1 MAGDRPGMTSA
12 FQVLRLRNFGP
23 YVVGNA
29 FSASGSWFHNL
40 AASIVVYRLTH
51 SALWLGIL
59 AACQFGP
66 VLLLSPWTG
75 RVADI
80 FDRRRLL
87 LVTQSIAV
95 GISLGLATLVWLGEA
110 RTWIVIAFSA
120 ALGVITAY
128 SSPAQMALV
137 GSLVPREVFAQA
149 VAFNSMTFNIAR
161 AVGPAAA
168 AGVIAT
174 LGTGAAFAFNG
185 FSFLVLVG
193 GLAIVSP
200 APVPRAEG
208 RVSLLGSLA
217 MLRERPALAG
227 YLAIVMAAGFASDPV
242 NTESPAIADVFGY
255 APTWSG
261 ATIGCFGAGA
271 VIAALTISHRIGS
284 SHRHLTTMLAVCGAG
299 VALMAASPWF
309 PLALVFLLVAGF
321 GYLGSNA
328 GATARLQLAVEEAE
342 RGRIMALWS
351 IAFLGTRPVASLV
364 DGALAHWAGVRVA
377 APVLAIPVLL
387 AAFLLLRM
395 RPASRPADAAAV

>member
-1 MAGDRPGMTSA
+1 VASA
-12 FQVLRLRNFGP
+12 FHVLRLRNFGP

-29 FSASGSWFHNL
+29 FSASGTWFHNL
-40 AASIVVYRLTH
+40 AASILVYRQTH

-75 RVADI
+75 SVADI

-87 LVTQSIAV
+87 LLTQSIAMA
-95 GISLGLATLVWLGEA
+95 ISVALATLVWLGA
-110 RTWIVIAFSA
+110 ATTWVVIVFSA

-128 SSPAQMALV
+128 ASPSQMALV
-137 GSLVPREVFAQA
+137 GSLVPRELFTQA

-168 AGVIAT
+168 AGVIAAF
-174 LGTGAAFAFNG
+174 GTGTAFAVNG
-185 FSFLVLVG
+185 FSYLVLVAA
-193 GLAIVSP
+193 LAIVRP
-200 APVPRAEG
+200 APVQRAEG
-208 RVSLLGSLA
+208 RASIVESLKL
-217 MLRERPALAG
+217 LRERPALAG
-227 YLAIVMAAGFASDPV
+227 YLAIVMAVGFTSDPV
-242 NTESPAIADVFGY
+242 NTESPAIADAFGL
-255 APTWSG
+255 APTWAG

-271 VIAALTISHRIGS
+271 VLAALTASQRIGS
-284 SHRHLTTMLAVCGAG
+284 SHRHLTVMLLTFGAG
-299 VALMAASPWF
+299 IALMAASPWF

-328 GATARLQLAVEEAE
+328 GATARLQLGVAEAQ

-351 IAFLGTRPVASLV
+351 VAFLGARPVASLV

-377 APVLAIPVLL
+377 APVLAIPAL
-387 AAFLLLRM
+387 AAAIALVRL
-395 RPASRPADAAAV
+395 RPAAVMRQQAEH